1 MVEHP
6 FAAATAVGAPVR
18 VTRMRIDPMPWTVEQ
33 TLDFMIESTSMALIP
48 CSLSAWIVLAWI
60 RAFEP
65 PSPQRDAQPPL
76 RT

>member
-1 MVEHP
+1 
-6 FAAATAVGAPVR
+6 
-18 VTRMRIDPMPWTVEQ
+18 MPWTVEQ